1 MPTPSPIIVA
11 RTGATDPIS
20 VTDAM
25 MCTIEMPMPRPSNA
39 VRIGSPIATTEPNA
53 NSRITTAASR
63 PMRSAL
69 PAGGWSA

>member
-11 RTGATDPIS
+11 NTGATDPMS
-20 VTDAM
+20 VIDAIT
-25 MCTIEMPMPRPSNA
+25 CTIEMPIPRPRSA

-53 NSRITTAASR
+53 NSRITTAASS

-69 PAGGWSA
+69 PCGGWSA